1 MRQKHRKAIY
11 FALAGIVAA
20 IFFPIWLIAT
30 ISTWISNKI
39 IYGCEVLQCLLR
51 IYDED
56 NPKTDKIKDK

>member
-11 FALAGIVAA
+11 FSLAGIVAV

-30 ISTWISNKI
+30 ISTWISNKVI
-39 IYGCEVLQCLLR
+39 DGCEILQYLLR

-56 NPKTDKIKDK
+56 EPKPDKK

>member
-11 FALAGIVAA
+11 FALAGFVAV

-30 ISTWISNKI
+30 ISTWISNKVI
-39 IYGCEVLQCLLR
+39 DSCEILKYLLH

-56 NPKTDKIKDK
+56 EPKNDKK

>member
-11 FALAGIVAA
+11 FALAGIVAV

-30 ISTWISNKI
+30 ISTWISNKVI
-39 IYGCEVLQCLLR
+39 DGCEILQYLLR

-56 NPKTDKIKDK
+56 EPKTDKK